1 MDHICEVVRKSL
13 IKRDP
18 IGGANHWRSSRDLV
32 VMATVSGATLSV
44 HEIIARGSS

>member
-1 MDHICEVVRKSL
+1 MDHICEVVLEPLVKSEPPAP
-13 IKRDP
+13 K
-18 IGGANHWRSSRDLV
+18 NHCRCSLDLV